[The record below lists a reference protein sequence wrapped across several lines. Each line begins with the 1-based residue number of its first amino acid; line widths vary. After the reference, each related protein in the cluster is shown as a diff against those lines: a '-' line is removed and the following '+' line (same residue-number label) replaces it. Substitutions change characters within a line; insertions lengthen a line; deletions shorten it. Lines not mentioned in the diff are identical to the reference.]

1 MPSVKKNKRITI
13 SDIAA
18 LAGVSKS
25 TASLVLNGRS
35 KEYRVSDDTRDR
47 ILALASEHHYQPSF
61 HARSLRSSRSHT
73 LGLVVPEMTNYGFAV
88 ISRELETL
96 CREAGLQLLIAC
108 SDENPAQ
115 EMMAVNSLVQR
126 QVDGLIV
133 ASSQLSDVE
142 YQKINAGLP
151 VVQMDRLITGS
162 ELPLVMTD
170 SLTSTATLVENV
182 ARQYP
187 DEFYFLG
194 GQPRIS
200 PTRDRLAG
208 FQLGLER
215 AGVTCKP
222 EWIING
228 NYHPSSGYEMFA
240 QLCAQLGRPP
250 KALFTAACGLL
261 EGVLRYLNQH
271 QLMESDLHLCSFDD
285 HYLFDGL
292 TLKIDTVAQDC
303 RALAQ
308 HSFDM
313 VSRLID
319 EQPLAQNSLYLP
331 GSIHWRHPGSK
342 ALLGQ
347 P

>member
-1 MPSVKKNKRITI
+1 MPLVKKNKRVTIT
-13 SDIAA
+13 DIAA
-18 LAGVSKS
+18 QAGVSKS

-35 KEYRVSDDTRDR
+35 KEYRVSDETRDR
-47 ILALASEHHYQPSF
+47 ILALASELHYQPSI
-61 HARSLRSSRSHT
+61 HARSLRSHRSHT

-88 ISRELETL
+88 IARELETL

-133 ASSQLSDVE
+133 ASSQLNDAE
-142 YQKINAGLP
+142 YQKINASLP
-151 VVQMDRLITGS
+151 VVQMDRLINGS
-162 ELPLVMTD
+162 TLPLVITD
-170 SLTSTATLVENV
+170 SVASTAQLVETV
-182 ARQYP
+182 ARQHP

-215 AGVTCKP
+215 AGIVDQP
-222 EWIING
+222 EWIIHG
-228 NYHPSSGYEMFA
+228 TYHPSSGYEMFA
-240 QLCAQLGRPP
+240 GLCAHLGRPP

-261 EGVLRYLNQH
+261 EGVLRYLTQH
-271 QLMESDLHLCSFDD
+271 QLIDSDIHLCSFDD
-285 HYLFDGL
+285 HYLFDCM

-303 RALAQ
+303 RGLAQ
-308 HSFDM
+308 HSFEM
-313 VSRLID
+313 VTQLID
-319 EQPLAQNSLYLP
+319 ERPLAQSTLFLP
-331 GSIHWRHPGSK
+331 GSIHWRHAGSL
-342 ALLGQ
+342 AQLAGR
-347 P
+347 